1 MEITHASG
9 SREMRAA
16 ALALA
21 AALTLTAALAA
32 PALAAPAFSQG
43 HGYRHGVVPPRP
55 GAHHH
60 GASAAPAPPVDNL
73 TYGGGLEGVGVTT
86 GHEKVYLVFWGSQ
99 WGTKSTNAQ
108 GYTTLSGDPS
118 KAAAP
123 LQAFFKGLGTGGERW
138 SGVMTQY
145 CEGVAAG
152 ALSCPSTAAHVAY
165 PTGGAL
171 AGVWVDESAKAPA
184 SALGSDLG
192 AEAVAAAGHFGNTT
206 TAANRDAQYIIVSP
220 TGTTPDGF
228 NTPNGQFCAWHDFTD
243 DSFLSGGAVSSPY
256 GPVAFTNLPYQTDA
270 GAACGQNFVNSGSA
284 GTDDGFT
291 IVGGH
296 EYAETITDQFPAG
309 GWTDSSGNEDGDKC
323 AWITSGQGA
332 SQNIAL
338 TTGTF
343 AVQST
348 WSDDTSNCEV
358 THAIVGGSTS
368 SNTVTVTNP
377 GNQTSTAGTAVSLQL
392 HATDSAS
399 GQTLT
404 YSAIGLPAGLSI
416 SSSGLI
422 SGKPTTAGSSS
433 VTLTATDATGAS
445 GSATLTWGVNPAA
458 GGTCKAAQLLGNPGF
473 ETGSMSPWS
482 ASTGVLNNSSS
493 EPPHSGSWDA
503 WLDGYGTFHVDSLSQ
518 TVVLPSG
525 CSSYSLSFWLHID
538 TGNPAT
544 VAQDVLHVQ
553 VLSSTGSVIRTL
565 GAYSNMT
572 PIAGYAQKTFSLAPY
587 AGTTIILKLTGTE
600 TVGPTSF
607 VVDDFALHVS

>member
-1 MEITHASG
+1 
-9 SREMRAA
+9 
-16 ALALA
+16 
-21 AALTLTAALAA
+21 
-32 PALAAPAFSQG
+32 
-43 HGYRHGVVPPRP
+43 
-55 GAHHH
+55 
-60 GASAAPAPPVDNL
+60 
-73 TYGGGLEGVGVTT
+73 
-86 GHEKVYLVFWGSQ
+86 
-99 WGTKSTNAQ
+99 
-108 GYTTLSGDPS
+108 
-118 KAAAP
+118 
-123 LQAFFKGLGTGGERW
+123 
-138 SGVMTQY
+138 MTQY

-206 TAANRDAQYIIVSP
+206 AAANRDAQYIIVSP

-256 GPVAFTNLPYQTDA
+256 GPLAFTNLPYQTDA

-309 GWTDSSGNEDGDKC
+309 GWTDSSGNENGDKC

-348 WSDDTSNCEV
+348 WSNDTSNCEV
-358 THAIVGGSTS
+358 THAIVGGGS
-368 SNTVTVTNP
+368 SANTVTVTNP
-377 GNQTSTAGTAVSLQL
+377 GNQTSTVGTAVSLQL

-404 YSAIGLPAGLSI
+404 YSATGLPAGLSI
-416 SSSGLI
+416 NSSSGLI

-433 VTLTATDATGAS
+433 VTITATDTTGAS
-445 GSATLTWGVNPAA
+445 GSATLTWGVNPAP
-458 GGTCKAAQLLGNPGF
+458 GGTCAAAQLLGNPGF
-473 ETGSMSPWS
+473 ESGSMSPWS

-493 EPPHSGSWDA
+493 EPAHSGSWDA

-518 TVVLPSG
+518 AVVLPSG

-587 AGTTIILKLTGTE
+587 AGSTIILKLTGTE

-607 VVDDFALHVS
+607 VVDDFALNVS